1 MFSILLWLGYLFLGC
16 FLSLALATWH
26 LWIALFL
33 IGFAA
38 VFILRLIV
46 LSSTSFAS
54 YVRLIPSSLLQ
65 PTLCLLPMYYLPYL
79 VGHNIENTHLAYF
92 LISIPVSIFTAFSF
106 IRSVDSVGLTTL
118 KVPTTSVLKA
128 FLANWMEY
136 LNTPLERLFETFGR
150 ERDIDFSILA
160 FKVEEKIECLL
171 VVSSFHPGPFRNV
184 GSSFLPFM
192 IKDALEKKINCIAAV
207 PHGLFGH
214 EYDLASQL
222 QNKKVLKSIID
233 ASHFRNTENKATPW
247 VSIMKDTASVSC
259 QKFGNCAI
267 LTLTLAPETT
277 EDFPKELGDFI
288 VEEAS
293 RCRLDHVVIINAHN
307 SIDGPFNVQTAIK
320 PLKEAIHEVLIGIS
334 KLQASTF
341 EMGIAKAV
349 PMEYTLEDGMGPG
362 GISVLV
368 IRVGKQTCAYIII
381 DGNNMITGLREKI
394 LASLQEMHIDAGEVL
409 TTDTHSV
416 NAVVMTRRGYHPIGE
431 AIPHEK
437 LIELVKSTTRE
448 ALNRLTP
455 ASFSWRVG
463 QAQWIK
469 VIGEKQIEELS
480 LLADKALQKA
490 KKRVVPLFTFAGAI
504 LIFTL
509 ALL

>member
-1 MFSILLWLGYLFLGC
+1 MF
-16 FLSLALATWH
+16 
-26 LWIALFL
+26 
-33 IGFAA
+33 
-38 VFILRLIV
+38 
-46 LSSTSFAS
+46 
-54 YVRLIPSSLLQ
+54 
-65 PTLCLLPMYYLPYL
+65 YLPYSVGYNL
-79 VGHNIENTHLAYF
+79 VNTYLAYF
-92 LISIPVSIFTAFSF
+92 LISIPVSIITAFTL
-106 IRSVDSVGLTTL
+106 IRSVDSVGLNTL
-118 KVPTTSVLKA
+118 RVPTTSVLKA

-136 LNTPLERLFETFGR
+136 LNAPLEKLFETFGR

-160 FKVEEKIECLL
+160 FKGKEKIECLF

-184 GSSFLPFM
+184 GSSFLPFI
-192 IKDALEKKINCIAAV
+192 IKDALEKKVNCIVAV

-214 EYDLASQL
+214 EFDLSSQL
-222 QNKKVLKSIID
+222 QNRKVLKSISD
-233 ASHFRNTENKATPW
+233 SFHFRNMEYEATPC
-247 VSIMKDTASVSC
+247 VSSSKDVASVSC

-267 LTLTLAPETT
+267 LILTLAPETT

-293 RCRLDHVVIINAHN
+293 RCGLGHVVIINAHN
-307 SIDGPFNVQTAIK
+307 SINGPFNVQTAMK
-320 PLKEAIHEVLIGIS
+320 PLKAVIHEVLWDTS
-334 KLQASTF
+334 KLQTSTF
-341 EMGIAKAV
+341 EVGGAKAI
-349 PMEYTLEDGMGPG
+349 PGEYTLEDGMGPG

-368 IRVGKQTCAYIII
+368 IRVGRQTCAYITI

-394 LASLQEMHIDAGEVL
+394 LDSLRELNVDTGEVL

-431 AIPHEK
+431 VIPHEK
-437 LIELVKSTTRE
+437 LIKHIKSVTRE

-455 ASFSWRVG
+455 SSFSWRVG
-463 QAQWIK
+463 KAQGVN

-490 KKRVVPLFTFAGAI
+490 KKKVVPLFTFAGVI
-504 LIFTL
+504 LIVTL